1 MVGGLWSIGSFADHI
16 TNLVGPSNVPTSISG
31 ITMNNLIWQQAAV
44 VENSIGVNL
53 DDAGIEEKYQPTITN
68 LSLSQIYD
76 TMGAM
81 LNVQSAQIDDLK
93 ITNNKEQ
100 YKNAALSFKQMGMVM
115 LEDLTNTMAFK
126 KVWGV

>member
-31 ITMNNLIWQQAAV
+31 TTMNNLIWQQAAV